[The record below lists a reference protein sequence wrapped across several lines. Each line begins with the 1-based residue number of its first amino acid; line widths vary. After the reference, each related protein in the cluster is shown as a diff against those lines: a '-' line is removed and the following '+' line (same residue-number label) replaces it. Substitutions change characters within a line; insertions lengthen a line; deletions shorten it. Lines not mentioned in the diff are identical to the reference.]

1 MVGEGGGGVMNTPC
15 IHYGLVREQWAD
27 GHGGI
32 VAAQSQS
39 GWGNR
44 ESTAHS
50 PSTNSTA
57 SQAVATESTAHSTST
72 NSTASQAV
80 ATERVLHTAHQQTVQ
95 PVRL

>member
-39 GWGNR
+39 GCGNR

-50 PSTNSTA
+50 
-57 SQAVATESTAHSTST
+57 TSK